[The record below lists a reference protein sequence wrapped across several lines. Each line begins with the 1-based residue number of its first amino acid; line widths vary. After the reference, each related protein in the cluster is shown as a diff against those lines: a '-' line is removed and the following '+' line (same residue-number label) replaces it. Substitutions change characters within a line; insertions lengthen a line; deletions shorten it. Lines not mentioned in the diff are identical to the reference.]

1 MRFRSRSWK
10 EREFHLRRRSS
21 LIRGRVKFSGKRV
34 HTWIAHAA
42 SRIFESPGAP
52 SPSGTIG
59 GGMRTRENPG
69 HYLPSRHSR
78 AVPFSSFRRHI
89 GYDFSKRLTSSQCVI
104 CLSSDTKSRETR
116 EYAVCVYLCAQPML
130 YINVYTRYLTIENEK
145 EKENGRQKEIYK
157 VTFYAD
163 FLSKNMEL
171 RLFLNKN
178 IKGLK
183 HYAHN

>member
-1 MRFRSRSWK
+1 
-10 EREFHLRRRSS
+10 
-21 LIRGRVKFSGKRV
+21 
-34 HTWIAHAA
+34 
-42 SRIFESPGAP
+42 
-52 SPSGTIG
+52 
-59 GGMRTRENPG
+59 
-69 HYLPSRHSR
+69 
-78 AVPFSSFRRHI
+78 
-89 GYDFSKRLTSSQCVI
+89 
-104 CLSSDTKSRETR
+104 
-116 EYAVCVYLCAQPML
+116 ML